1 MLKIVEINS
10 EERFEE
16 LRQKENSNCDYLYI
30 CKHCNTIKLSD
41 NGILKNFTQI
51 VICETQEEY
60 DNITE
65 KENILYVVKIND
77 TTCVLYFGNIL
88 IYNTQEELEQQNAL
102 LQQEVNDLEA
112 ILESINRTEEEVVS

>member
-1 MLKIVEINS
+1 MIT
-10 EERFEE
+10 
-16 LRQKENSNCDYLYI
+16 DYLYI

-88 IYNTQEELEQQNAL
+88 IYNIQEELEQQNAL